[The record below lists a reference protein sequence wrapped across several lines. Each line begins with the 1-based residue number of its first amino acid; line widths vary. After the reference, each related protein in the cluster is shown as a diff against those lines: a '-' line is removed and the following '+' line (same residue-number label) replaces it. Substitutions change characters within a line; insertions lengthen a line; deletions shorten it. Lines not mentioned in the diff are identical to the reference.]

1 MKEESAKQ
9 EHTIEDYK
17 KWFNQE
23 CEENL
28 KLKEEI
34 RETQRVYQGASGL
47 HSKSL
52 VLFLFVG
59 N

>member
-34 RETQRVYQGASGL
+34 RKLKEFIKAQAVYIANL
-47 HSKSL
+47 
-52 VLFLFVG
+52 
-59 N
+59 